1 MNYFNLKE
9 EFLPSITGIKDF
21 QILIP
26 ENYNRWSEDSF
37 FEIGKYTNGDILNFE
52 SIAPEMEI
60 KYKAKLLDLMIGI
73 MFGDFVSGIT
83 ISKQLLEFIHSFSLP
98 ENRTYPLKLFKIKKK
113 QKEYIDKY
121 VRFVLL
127 ETAYQYID
135 FSKSLFNFTE
145 FNFNTSRYEVVETIS
160 FSSLE
165 EFLDFQLN
173 KVPPPVKRF
182 FKISHV
188 VFNEN
193 MSFDLFCLP
202 RFNGYMVSEKLKNEI
217 IKNGFT
223 GIRFEEAPNITK
235 EN

>member
-1 MNYFNLKE
+1 MNYYNLSR
-9 EFLPSITGIKDF
+9 EFFSTITGVKDQ
-21 QILIP
+21 QILFP
-26 ENYNRWSEDSF
+26 ENYNRWRDDSF
-37 FEIGKYTNGDILNFE
+37 NQIGTYANGKIISFQAN
-52 SIAPEMEI
+52 IPEMQI
-60 KYKAKLLDLMIGI
+60 KYKAKFLDILGGEVL
-73 MFGDFVSGIT
+73 GDFVSGIT
-83 ISKQLLEFIHSFSLP
+83 LSKQLLEFINNFSLP
-98 ENRTYPLKLFKIKKK
+98 QHTIYALKLFKIKKK

-127 ETAYQYID
+127 ETAYEYID

-145 FNFNTSRYEVVETIS
+145 FNINTSRYEVVETIG

-182 FKISHV
+182 LNISHV
-188 VFNEN
+188 VFNDN
-193 MSFDLFCLP
+193 MSFDLFSLP

-223 GIRFEEAPNITK
+223 GVRFEEAPNITK
-235 EN
+235 IN